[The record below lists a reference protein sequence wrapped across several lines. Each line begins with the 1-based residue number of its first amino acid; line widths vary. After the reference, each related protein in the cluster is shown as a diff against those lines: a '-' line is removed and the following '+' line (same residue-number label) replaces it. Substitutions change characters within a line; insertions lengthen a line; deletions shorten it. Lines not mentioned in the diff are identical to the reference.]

1 METFTFVDASNKR
14 VWSRQKEKENMLTE
28 CIFLSDNSR
37 NLNIEA
43 RATFYVTNEG
53 HVCSFAIYNSS
64 TNPYTHL
71 DEQSLTVKLGQTYSL
86 GNLDYVNVL

>member
-1 METFTFVDASNKR
+1 METFTFVDASNKS

-43 RATFYVTNEG
+43 RDSFNVTNG
-53 HVCSFAIYNSS
+53 DHVYSFAIRN
-64 TNPYTHL
+64 
-71 DEQSLTVKLGQTYSL
+71 
-86 GNLDYVNVL
+86 